1 MNDLTMPPPNSKV
14 ILVPTHA
21 NAPSAGTPAKPKPDF
36 KETLQ
41 KLGDKMRERLGAVLH
56 RSDTVFDADK
66 LMKDIEKQL
75 VSERRAIVL
84 RFMGIEFS
92 FGEMRP
98 IHGDS
103 TKLNQEIKTRVEN
116 AVQRWIDDNPD
127 FFDNEVLSAIQDK
140 RIQVGIRKKF
150 AEQLE
155 WRINGHAEKAADR
168 IARDMAKELEK
179 EVRGHMGINTGE
191 E

>member
-1 MNDLTMPPPNSKV
+1 MPTTLPDA
-14 ILVPTHA
+14 LFAATA
-21 NAPSAGTPAKPKPDF
+21 AKPKPDF

-41 KLGDKMRERLGAVLH
+41 KLGDKMRERLGGVLH

-75 VSERRAIVL
+75 VDERRAIVL

-98 IHGDS
+98 IHGDQ
-103 TKLNQEIKTRVEN
+103 TRLNKEIQSRVEA
-116 AVQRWIDDNPD
+116 AVQCWLSENPD
-127 FFDNEVLSAIQDK
+127 FFASEVTKAFADK
-140 RIQVGIRKKF
+140 RIQAGIRKKF
-150 AEQLE
+150 VEQLE
-155 WRINGHAEKAADR
+155 WRVNGYAEKAADR
-168 IARDMAKELEK
+168 VARTMAEDLEK
-179 EVRGHMGINTGE
+179 EVREHMGINIGE